1 MEAKIVLKRTRHS
14 DKAILCLMSSSG
26 MMKRSMAT
34 GAGDEKEEA
43 RVKGYHEWA

>member
-1 MEAKIVLKRTRHS
+1 MEAKVVLKRTRHS

-26 MMKRSMAT
+26 MMAT